1 MKTQDGEQLKAELW
15 DWQGFLASLGRFGV
29 QLSLER
35 MSHLL
40 KQLNHPQRGIPVIH
54 VAGTNGKGSVCA
66 MLSQILLAAGYR
78 VGRYTSPHLVS
89 WRERIWI
96 CGSWISESDWAAV
109 LGRVAEMLQKA
120 PEAHEHPTQFE
131 VVTAAAWLYFRQQQ
145 VDCVVLEVGLGGRLD
160 ATNAEIDPILTLITS
175 IGWDHWQR
183 LGPTLADIAR
193 EKAGICKPGIPVI
206 TPAAQVPAVEEVLLR
221 HAIQLGA
228 PFRPVNPVQRTSDQA
243 FLWQGQEYPLPLQ
256 GDVQLINISLVL
268 TAVEELRDRGW
279 RITDEAIRTGLQQTH
294 WPGRLQRVTVA
305 GHTLLLDGAHNQPA
319 AAALRHYVDQYLPA
333 PTTWFM
339 GLLETKDREGILRA
353 LLRPGDH
360 LYTLPIQD
368 HVALDPKDLAT
379 LAQQIQPQLALT
391 QPLES
396 LQAWQRLLQ
405 SWPPHP
411 DPTPGAVLCG
421 SLYLIGQVMRDCLGW
436 ELAQ

>member
-1 MKTQDGEQLKAELW
+1 MG
-15 DWQGFLASLGRFGV
+15 LAGLFGLTGRFGV

-35 MSHLL
+35 ISSLL
-40 KQLNHPQRGIPVIH
+40 KQLDHPQRGIPVMH

-96 CGSWISESDWAAV
+96 NGGWISESEWAAV
-109 LGRVAEMLQKA
+109 LGRVAETLRNIPQGQ
-120 PEAHEHPTQFE
+120 EHPTQFE
-131 VVTAAAWLYFRQQQ
+131 IVTAAAWLYFRQQR

-160 ATNAEIDPILTLITS
+160 ATNADIDPILTLITS

-206 TPAAQVPAVEEVLLR
+206 TPADQGPEVEAVLLR
-221 HAIQLGA
+221 QAIQMGA
-228 PFRPVNPVQRTSDQA
+228 PFRPVKSVQKISDRE
-243 FLWQGQEYPLPLQ
+243 FLWQDHPYPLPLQ

-268 TAVEELRDRGW
+268 AAVEQLRDRGW
-279 RITDEAIRTGLQQTH
+279 QITDEAIRIGLQQTH
-294 WPGRLQRVTVA
+294 WPGRLQRVTIA
-305 GHTLLLDGAHNQPA
+305 DHTLLLDGAHNQPA
-319 AAALRHYVDQYLPA
+319 ALALRRYLDQYLTP

-339 GLLETKDREGILRA
+339 GLLETKDREGILKS
-353 LLRPGDH
+353 LLRPGDR

-368 HVALDPKDLAT
+368 HAALDPGELAT
-379 LAQQIQPQLALT
+379 LAQQIQPQLALVK
-391 QPLES
+391 PLES
-396 LQAWQRLLQ
+396 LQTWQHLLE
-405 SWPPHP
+405 SWPPIP
-411 DPTPGAVLCG
+411 DPRPSAVLCG